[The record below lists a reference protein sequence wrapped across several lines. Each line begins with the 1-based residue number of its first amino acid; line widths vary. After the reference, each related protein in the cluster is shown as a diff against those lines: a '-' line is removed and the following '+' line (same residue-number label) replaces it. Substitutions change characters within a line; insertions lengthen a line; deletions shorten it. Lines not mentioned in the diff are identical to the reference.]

1 MKLSGLLLILLDFY
15 LTIKIF
21 VVKHTRMNIGHFG
34 NGFAAKKKAPGV
46 SLGLLFIAA
55 QFLDLLWPSL
65 LLLGAE
71 HVVPDAAG

>member
-1 MKLSGLLLILLDFY
+1 
-15 LTIKIF
+15 
-21 VVKHTRMNIGHFG
+21 MNIGHFG